1 MRADSTSNL
10 MKTTAIALAMGLC
23 ATPVALA
30 QDNTE
35 ANTTQRPAAPA
46 TLLDLLTIS
55 ATMGWQAVID
65 TLSGTS
71 VVGADELERAQGS
84 TAADLFRT
92 VPGVSAQ
99 MSGDDPSTAINIRGL
114 EQYGRVAVTID
125 GARQDYWRVGH
136 GSGSF
141 FIEPELLK
149 QVTVIRGPVS
159 NAYGTGGIGGVVA
172 FETKSAGDFLRSN
185 ETWALSE
192 KLRYESNGNGW
203 LSSTTGAYRF
213 GENADI
219 IANLVWRDSSPYK
232 DGNGD
237 TVRWTGEKLLSG
249 FGKATFRPAE
259 GHEIKLGASAQR
271 YNDIISGSSGSSSAT
286 LSRYDTATTVENYTG
301 SYTYNPFEND
311 YWDLAFNVYH
321 AKTLSDQTQVW
332 PAASAGNKRYYDVAT
347 TGFNLRNASRFHG
360 AGMDHT
366 LTYGGDFAHMTGN
379 SDADHFGG
387 GTQKAYGAFLQW
399 EGKYGTWLDLTAA
412 VRYDGYRLDGMSKA
426 TPTDPSL
433 PVSLA
438 GNRWSPRF
446 TVGITPV
453 EGFQVYGTYAEGYR
467 TPHLQDVFR
476 KNGSHTSGYRPNLLL
491 RPEIATTWE
500 AGVNLRYDDVIT
512 NGDMFR
518 AKVNV
523 FRTNVTDYI
532 DTVASGGV
540 TSSQNV
546 GTAHLRG
553 VELEGVYDYG
563 WGFVNAAA
571 AFTTARMA
579 DGIYAGNRTNNTP
592 LDTVA
597 VTLGF
602 RALEDRLTYGV
613 QYQSIGAVTRKLTS
627 GSTFYPRVDLV
638 NVFANWDINENYKL
652 DFAVENVFDK
662 AYTDPQ
668 SGWATTSDIYQAK
681 GRTFKIALTGR
692 LGG

>member
-1 MRADSTSNL
+1 MNSHSNL
-10 MKTTAIALAMGLC
+10 MKTTAIALAMGLG
-23 ATPVALA
+23 AVSAAVA
-30 QDNTE
+30 QDD
-35 ANTTQRPAAPA
+35 AAPAQDAPRAAAPA
-46 TLLDLLTIS
+46 TLLDIITIS
-55 ATMGWQAVID
+55 ATMGWQAVIE

-71 VVGADELERAQGS
+71 VVGTEELDRAQAS
-84 TAADLFRT
+84 TAADLFRN

-99 MSGDDPSTAINIRGL
+99 MGGDDPSTAINIRGL

-172 FETKSAGDFLRSN
+172 FETKSGSDFLRPG
-185 ETWALSE
+185 ETWALSQ
-192 KLRYESNGNGW
+192 KGRYESNGNAG
-203 LSSTTGAYRF
+203 LSSTTGAFRF
-213 GENADI
+213 NENADI
-219 IANLVWRDSSPYK
+219 IGNFVWRDSSPYK

-237 TVRWTGEKLLSG
+237 TVRWTGESLLSG
-249 FGKATFRPAE
+249 FGKATFRPAD
-259 GHEIKLGASAQR
+259 GHEVKLGASVQR
-271 YNDIISGSSGSSSAT
+271 YDDIISGSSGSASGT

-301 SYTYNPFEND
+301 SYTYNPFDNE
-311 YWDLAFNVYH
+311 YWDLAFNAYH
-321 AKTLSDQTQVW
+321 AKTLSDQKQVW
-332 PAASAGNKRYYDVAT
+332 PASAIGNGRYYEVAT

-360 AGMDHT
+360 GGMDHT
-366 LTYGGDFAHMTGN
+366 LTYGGDYAHLDGTSN
-379 SDADHFGG
+379 ADHFGG
-387 GTQKAYGAFLQW
+387 GTQKAYGGFLQW
-399 EGKYGTWLDLTAA
+399 EGKYSTWLDLTAA
-412 VRYDGYRLDGMSKA
+412 IRYDGYRLDGMSKA

-433 PVSLA
+433 PVSMT
-438 GNRWSPRF
+438 GNRWSPRV

-491 RPEIATTWE
+491 RPEIAKTWE
-500 AGVNLRYDDVIT
+500 AGVNARFDDVVT
-512 NGDMFR
+512 AGDMFR

-523 FRTNVTDYI
+523 FRTDVVDYI
-532 DTVASGGV
+532 DTVAVSGV

-571 AFTTARMA
+571 SFTTARMA

-592 LDTVA
+592 LDNVA
-597 VTLGF
+597 LTLGF
-602 RALEDRLTYGV
+602 RALDDRLSYGV
-613 QYQSIGAVTRKLTS
+613 QYQSIGAVTRQLS
-627 GSTFYPRVDLV
+627 SSTTYYPRVDLV
-638 NVFANWDINENYKL
+638 NVFANWDINDNYKL

-668 SGWATTSDIYQAK
+668 SGWATTSDIEQGK

-692 LGG
+692 FGG